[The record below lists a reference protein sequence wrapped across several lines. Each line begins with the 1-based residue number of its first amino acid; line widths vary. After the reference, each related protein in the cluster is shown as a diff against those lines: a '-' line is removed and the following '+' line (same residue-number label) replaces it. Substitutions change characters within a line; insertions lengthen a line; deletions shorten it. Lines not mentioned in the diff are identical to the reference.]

1 MRIIIIRHGEPN
13 YAQDTL
19 TKNGFKEAKALA
31 KRLLKEKIDYVYVS
45 PLGRAKDTAKEYLK
59 KSKKKMIILD
69 WLQEFPYKI
78 EDEETHTLRIP
89 WDFKVEYF
97 TSKEEMYDDSR
108 YLQLPLF
115 KKSEVYEGY
124 QYVVKCFDEL
134 LEKHGYVRYNKHYKV
149 THSNKDTLVFFCHLG
164 LESVLLSRLFNLPF
178 VAIAQHFA
186 PSPSSLSILYS
197 EERKPGVAQFRAQCL
212 GDISHLYKYKIAPS
226 FMGRFKENSFDS
238 TRGD

>member
-31 KRLLKEKIDYVYVS
+31 KRLVKEKIDYVYVS

-59 KSKKKMIILD
+59 KSKKESIVLD
-69 WLQEFPYKI
+69 WLQEFPYQI
-78 EDEETHTLRIP
+78 IDEETRKPRIP
-89 WDFKVEYF
+89 WDFNVEYF
-97 TSKEEMYDDSR
+97 TSKEEMYDNSR

-115 KKSEVYEGY
+115 KESDVYGGY
-124 QYVVKCFDEL
+124 QYVTNHFDEL

-164 LESVLLSRLFNLPF
+164 LESVLLSHLFNLPF

-186 PSPSSLSILYS
+186 PAPSSVTILYS
-197 EERKPGVAQFRAQCL
+197 EERKEGIAQFRAQCL
-212 GDISHLYKYKIAPS
+212 GDISHLYHKKMTPS
-226 FMGRFKENSFDS
+226 FMGRFRENSFDNS
-238 TRGD
+238 RRD